1 MWFMHV
7 KADMAVLPDMIEYYI
22 RELVEAHT
30 ETRISGSLEKQSQ
43 ALPGQVSHRFD
54 QLQEIESVLKYL
66 NVKYDKMRSDHY
78 RRYLERYN
86 RELSDRSIEKYIDG
100 EADIVDM
107 LGVINEVA
115 LVRNKYLGIMKGFDA
130 KSYSLGN
137 ITRLRIAGMNDAEL

>member
-1 MWFMHV
+1 MWFVRV
-7 KADMAVLPDMIEYYI
+7 KSDLSVLPDMIEYYNQ
-22 RELVEAHT
+22 ELDAAHK
-30 ETRISGSLEKQSQ
+30 ETKIMGSLEQQNQ
-43 ALPGQVSHRFD
+43 ALPGQVSHRFN
-54 QLQEIESVLKYL
+54 QLQDLESVLKYL

-100 EADIVDM
+100 ESDVVDM